1 MKEVKHINLGKRMS
15 LNELVLEMKK
25 SGVFTGGRVAIAVD
39 IIEEMFKDKEC
50 KVFFGLAGAMVP
62 AGMKNIVIDLLKSG
76 NVGVFVSTGAN
87 LTHDL
92 IEALDFKHYQGN
104 DFVDD
109 KELSEKGID
118 RIYDVF
124 MKNEVYEGLEDFFR
138 KNIDEFEGK
147 MSAKEFLWK
156 IGSLLERKGSTHFN
170 PENERESILKVC
182 YENKIPIF
190 CPGITDSGIGLMVYG
205 REMEGKKI
213 EIDVFSDL
221 KEIMDISWE
230 CKKSGVIY
238 VGGGLPKNYIQ
249 QAMQFSPKSASYGVQ
264 ITMDRVESGGSSG
277 ALLKEGI
284 SWGKMSK
291 EGKFVDVWCDAT
303 IALPLIFG
311 AVKERILF
319 RKNVHEKN

>member
-1 MKEVKHINLGKRMS
+1 MKEVKHIDLGKRMS
-15 LNELVLEMKK
+15 LNELILEMKK

-76 NVGVFVSTGAN
+76 SIDVLVSSGAN

-104 DFVDD
+104 NFVDD

-138 KNIDEFEGK
+138 KNSDKFEGK
-147 MSAKEFLWK
+147 MGGKEFLWK
-156 IGSLLERKGSTHFN
+156 IGSLLME
-170 PENERESILKVC
+170 ESILKVC

-213 EIDVFSDL
+213 EIDVFDDL
-221 KEIMDISWE
+221 KEIIDIAWE
-230 CKKSGVIY
+230 CKKAGVIY

-277 ALLKEGI
+277 APLKEGI

-311 AVKERILF
+311 AVKERNLF

>member
-1 MKEVKHINLGKRMS
+1 MKEVEHINLGKRMS
-15 LNELVLEMKK
+15 LNELILEMKK

-39 IIEEMFKDKEC
+39 IVEEMFRDEEC

-76 NVGVFVSTGAN
+76 NVDVFVSTGAN

-124 MKNEVYEGLEDFFR
+124 MKNEVYEGLEDFFK
-138 KNIDEFEGK
+138 KNIDKFEGK
-147 MSAKEFLWK
+147 MSCKEFLWK
-156 IGSLLERKGSTHFN
+156 IGSLLKN
-170 PENERESILKVC
+170 DSILKVC

-190 CPGITDSGIGLMVYG
+190 CPGITDSGIGLMIYG
-205 REMEGKKI
+205 REIEGKKI
-213 EIDVFSDL
+213 DIDVFDDL
-221 KEIMDISWE
+221 KEIMDIMWE

-238 VGGGLPKNYIQ
+238 VGGGVPKNYIQ

-277 ALLKEGI
+277 APLKEGI

-311 AVKERILF
+311 AVKERINN
-319 RKNVHEKN
+319 KK